1 MPARNMVSFNIDIK
15 GEAHISHPGP
25 IIRLGPNDL
34 MTTSPDI
41 LTRMSAVR
49 SPYTRAEWY
58 YGASRVESGKD
69 HVFSQIDEA
78 KHTKRRHQMAAG
90 VRPRSSPS
98 CPSYL
103 TSLYQ
108 YSGKENTL
116 LESSIDKHVQELL
129 NLIRSK
135 YLSTNGQ
142 AVPMDLARKIQ
153 FFTLDVISS
162 IGFGQPFGDLNSD
175 SDIDSYIHSGEQALG
190 FATFSTAFGLT
201 PMLHWPW
208 LARLLG
214 PSEKDKTGF
223 GKMMATARRLIDSRL
238 AQPNGNSEGSDML
251 ASFLRHGLSRDDLF
265 TESILQ
271 ILAGSDTTATAIR
284 CTMLYIIS
292 NPRVYAKLQAEVDG
306 YVASGGVM
314 KIVSDVEAKKLRYLM
329 AVIYEG
335 LRIHP
340 PVTDEVPKVVPKG
353 GDTIIVEGKEVFLPG
368 GTNIGYCVLGLNRN
382 SEVFGE
388 DVEQFRP
395 ERWLIEDEERLNTM
409 KRTTDLIFGY
419 GKYQCLGKPI
429 AWLEFSKVIFEV
441 R

>member
-1 MPARNMVSFNIDIK
+1 
-15 GEAHISHPGP
+15 
-25 IIRLGPNDL
+25 
-34 MTTSPDI
+34 
-41 LTRMSAVR
+41 MSAVR
-49 SPYTRAEWY
+49 SPYTRAAWF
-58 YGASRVESGKD
+58 YGASRVEPGKD
-69 HVFSQIDEA
+69 HVFSQLDEA
-78 KHTKRRHQMAAG
+78 KHTKRRQQMAAG
-90 VRPRSSPS
+90 VRFHSPPFS
-98 CPSYL
+98 PTHL
-103 TSLYQ
+103 TSPYQ
-108 YSGKENTL
+108 YSGKENTF

-135 YLSTNGQ
+135 YLSTKEQ
-142 AVPMDLARKIQ
+142 ARPMDLARKIQ

-190 FATFSTAFGLT
+190 FVTFSTATGLT
-201 PMLHWPW
+201 SVLHWPW

-214 PSEKDKTGF
+214 PSEKDKRGL

-238 AQPNGNSEGSDML
+238 TQFKGIGEGSDML

-284 CTMLYIIS
+284 CTMLYLIS
-292 NPRVYAKLQAEVDG
+292 HPRVYSKLQAEVDEH
-306 YVASGGVM
+306 VASGAVM
-314 KIVSDVEAKKLRYLM
+314 NIVSDAEAKKLRYLM
-329 AVIYEG
+329 AVIHEG

-353 GDTIIVEGKEVFLPG
+353 GDTVMVEGKEVFLPG

-382 SEVFGE
+382 REIFGE

-395 ERWLIEDEERLNTM
+395 ERWLIEDGERLNAM
-409 KRTTDLIFGY
+409 KKTTDLIFGY

-429 AWLEFSKVIFEV
+429 AWLEISKVIFEV